1 MRTTAVLREA
11 ALFTVHVIDD
21 DRGIQLALDSLLR
34 SVGYATR
41 LYGSASEFLRAE
53 DREGPG
59 CLILDIRL
67 PGVSGL
73 DFQAQLAGAG
83 SRMPVILMT
92 GHGDIPMSV
101 RGMKAGAV
109 DFLPKPFRDQD
120 MLDAVAAAKE
130 REAKA
135 RARAHDEDALR
146 RRFGEL
152 SSRER
157 EVMALVA
164 AGLMNKQVAFELGL
178 SEITVKIHRGNAMR
192 KMEARS
198 LAGLVMMAQALKLE
212 PPQPRARQ
220 PL

>member
-1 MRTTAVLREA
+1 MTTTAVQREA
-11 ALFTVHVIDD
+11 THFTVHVIDD
-21 DRGIQLALDSLLR
+21 DRGIRLALDSLLR

-41 LYGSASEFLRAE
+41 LYGSASEFLQAE

-73 DFQAQLAGAG
+73 DFQAQLSGAG

-120 MLDAVAAAKE
+120 MLDAVAAAME
-130 REAKA
+130 QEGEA

-146 RRFGEL
+146 RRFGAL
-152 SSRER
+152 SARER
-157 EVMALVA
+157 EVMSLVA

-198 LAGLVMMAQALKLE
+198 LADLVKMAQALKLE
-212 PPQPRARQ
+212 PPQPRPRQ
-220 PL
+220 AP